1 VADLPE
7 PIIQE
12 RLEKL
17 SRIRE
22 LGINPYPNSYHR
34 TATSAEAV
42 ALLKKEEETNEAG
55 KDVVTVAG
63 RMMSQRNM
71 GKIIFMDLRDDS
83 GKLQLLVRR
92 DNLSEIEKAL
102 LKDLDIGDILG
113 ATGKLF
119 RTRTGEPTLEAANI
133 TLLTKSL
140 RPLPEKFHG
149 LTDVEMRYRQRY
161 VDLIANP
168 EVKESFKVRSR
179 IVTAI
184 RSFLDKRGFMEVET
198 PVLQSAAGGAL
209 ARPFITFHNALSQ
222 NFFLRIALELHL
234 KRLIVGGFDKVYE
247 IGRVFRNEGIDLKHN
262 PEFTILESYEAYA
275 DYKGV
280 MRMVEEMFGEIAL
293 TVTGKDALEF
303 GGNNISLKTSWER
316 LDLSET
322 LIKYTDIDFLK
333 TETLESLQKAMK
345 EIGAEVDPNKDRG
358 RLIDELISKYVEPH
372 LLQPCFLVDYPTS
385 MSPLAKVKPGTDGRI
400 VERFEGFIGSVEV
413 ANAFSELN
421 NPIEQRE
428 RFLEQAKMHQ
438 HKEGDEEWTIDEDFV
453 QALEYGMPPTG
464 GLGVGIDR
472 LVMLFTGKESIR
484 EVILFPAMKE
494 KEGNKNG

>member
-1 VADLPE
+1 MADLPE
-7 PIIQE
+7 PLIQE

-55 KDVVTVAG
+55 KDIVTVAG

-83 GKLQLLVRR
+83 GKLQLLIRR
-92 DNLSEIEKAL
+92 DNLSETEKAL

-184 RSFLDKRGFMEVET
+184 RCFLDKRGFMEVET

-209 ARPFITFHNALSQ
+209 ARPFITFHNALAQ

-293 TVTGKDALEF
+293 TVTGKDALEL
-303 GGNNISLKTSWER
+303 GGNNISLKTSW
-316 LDLSET
+316 
-322 LIKYTDIDFLK
+322 
-333 TETLESLQKAMK
+333 
-345 EIGAEVDPNKDRG
+345 
-358 RLIDELISKYVEPH
+358 
-372 LLQPCFLVDYPTS
+372 
-385 MSPLAKVKPGTDGRI
+385 
-400 VERFEGFIGSVEV
+400 
-413 ANAFSELN
+413 
-421 NPIEQRE
+421 
-428 RFLEQAKMHQ
+428 
-438 HKEGDEEWTIDEDFV
+438 
-453 QALEYGMPPTG
+453 
-464 GLGVGIDR
+464 
-472 LVMLFTGKESIR
+472 
-484 EVILFPAMKE
+484 
-494 KEGNKNG
+494 